1 MNKTDLQNCFLV
13 FPSWLGAGRKIMR
26 GDVVGWFPAG
36 GVHLGEVR
44 RKAHAPETI
53 VTRV

>member
-1 MNKTDLQNCFLV
+1 
-13 FPSWLGAGRKIMR
+13 MR

-36 GVHLGEVR
+36 GVRLGEVQG
-44 RKAHAPETI
+44 KAHAPETI